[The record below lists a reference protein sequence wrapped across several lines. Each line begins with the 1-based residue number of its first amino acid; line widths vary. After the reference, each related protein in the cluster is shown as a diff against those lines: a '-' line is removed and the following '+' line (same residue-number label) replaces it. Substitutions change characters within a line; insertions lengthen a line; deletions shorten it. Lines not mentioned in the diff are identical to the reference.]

1 MVEEI
6 NEIKSKLVNQL
17 EKMQMNQKQQM
28 EKLTFC
34 LLNSGDGGMEDLAL
48 NLFL

>member
-6 NEIKSKLVNQL
+6 NELKSKLVNQL

-28 EKLTFC
+28 ENLTFC